1 MNIRIT
7 YYSLFLIAFGFASCT
22 TNPIVEGSLQQSDGR
37 YDSEFPQQSVS
48 DELSFLSSTV
58 RKLDC
63 LVFYRT
69 YIFPVGNKIERKELA
84 ALDLDDL
91 SIGND
96 VTNESVT
103 GTATVIYYDG
113 NQVALL
119 TCAHVVDFPDTLFNY
134 YSTGG
139 LRSVSVKLKQQNFV
153 TGLPEGEEVEVI
165 ARDQKKDIAL
175 LNKVLHGHTQ
185 PPAVLNYPIGKTR
198 DLEWGTVVY
207 TLGFPIG
214 NLMVTRSIVSNPGR
228 TASGMFLTDALFN
241 HGISGSPVL
250 ALRDGV
256 PNFEWVGMASSSSA
270 ESIHFLKPT
279 DDVPQLLSPDSQY
292 EGEFLIGYR
301 KSINYG
307 VTYSVRIEDIVK
319 FLSANEKII
328 EEKGIDNSLF
338 FK

>member
-1 MNIRIT
+1 M
-7 YYSLFLIAFGFASCT
+7 SCSSQH
-22 TNPIVEGSLQQSDGR
+22 VEQANQFQSDGR

-48 DELSFLSSTV
+48 DELDFLSSTV

-69 YIFPVGNKIERKELA
+69 YIFPTGNKLEKNGLTTTV
-84 ALDLDDL
+84 LDEY

-96 VTNESVT
+96 VINESVS

-113 NQVALL
+113 KQVALL

-134 YSTGG
+134 YSAGG
-139 LRSVSVKLKQQNFV
+139 LRSVSIKLKQQNFV
-153 TGLPEGEEVEVI
+153 TGLPEGELVEVI
-165 ARDQKKDIAL
+165 ARDKKKDIAL
-175 LNKVLHGHTQ
+175 LTKVLHAHTQ
-185 PPAVLNYPIGKTR
+185 PPLVLNYPIGRTK

-207 TLGFPIG
+207 TLGYPIG
-214 NLMVTRSIVSNPGR
+214 NLMVTRSIVSNPGKSAR
-228 TASGMFLTDALFN
+228 GMFLTDALFN

-292 EGEFLIGYR
+292 EGDFLIGYR

-319 FLSANEKII
+319 FLAANEKLI
-328 EEKGIDNSLF
+328 EEKGIDSSMF